1 MGASTTRPAD
11 HTGLVLF
18 RVTRDP
24 DEADGEPREPEKI
37 SEEAKDAIYLKF
49 QVQDTG
55 KGLTDSEVKMLFQ
68 RFNQATPKTHVQYG
82 GSGKIYLLFKP
93 AHILIV
99 SRSGAIY
106 LQGASPSSRWRDWCQ
121 FRGW

>member
-1 MGASTTRPAD
+1 MLQIIINLVTNALKFIREEEQRTVIIRLGASTTRPAD

-18 RVTRDP
+18 RVTRNH
-24 DEADGEPREPEKI
+24 EEENGEPREAEKI
-37 SEEAKDAIYLKF
+37 SDEAKDTLYLKF

-82 GSGKIYLLFKP
+82 GSGEL
-93 AHILIV
+93 
-99 SRSGAIY
+99 
-106 LQGASPSSRWRDWCQ
+106 
-121 FRGW
+121 